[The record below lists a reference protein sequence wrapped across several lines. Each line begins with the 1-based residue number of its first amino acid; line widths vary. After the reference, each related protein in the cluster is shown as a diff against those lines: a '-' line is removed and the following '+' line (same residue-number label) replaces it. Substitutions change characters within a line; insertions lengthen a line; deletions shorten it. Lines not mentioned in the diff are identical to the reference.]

1 MKPLLLVVLLLL
13 LPATAWAP
21 LQPHYWETPVN
32 HPRAYVEAKAR
43 QYGVPVPLALAVW
56 QMECSR
62 KIYRPD
68 GKAKERG
75 CWQVTRDA
83 AKDVFCPWQHARFF
97 RISTVCGM
105 RYLAESL
112 RVCKGSKTQAAN
124 RYNTGR
130 CLKRGKIWGYAQAI
144 ARLMMKYQP
153 TT

>member
-1 MKPLLLVVLLLL
+1 MKALLLAVLIV
-13 LPATAWAP
+13 LPTVAWGP
-21 LQPHYWETPVN
+21 IQRPYWEPPVK
-32 HPRAYVEAKAR
+32 HARAYVEAKAR

-56 QMECSR
+56 MMECSR

-83 AKDVFCPWQHARFF
+83 AKDVFCPWKHARFF
-97 RISTVCGM
+97 RISTMCGM
-105 RYLAESL
+105 RYLAKSL
-112 RVCKGSKTQAAN
+112 KLCKSRTRAAN

-144 ARLMMKYQP
+144 GRLMMKYQGGA
-153 TT
+153 